1 MDVFKLSVGMTGL
14 ALLVSHIL
22 PFVRGLK
29 AMLKLE
35 RLKPLDCEL
44 CLSLWFPIIYILLMR
59 PSIEDS
65 IFLLGYTPIQ
75 TYLTWEVI
83 TKKF

>member
-14 ALLVSHIL
+14 ALLVSHAL
-22 PFVRGLK
+22 PYVGMLK
-29 AMLKLE
+29 AKLKMK

-44 CLSLWFPIIYILLMR
+44 CMSLWFVIIYILFKG

-65 IFLLGYTPIQ
+65 IFLIGYTPIQ
-75 TYLTWEVI
+75 TYITWEVI